1 MGNLP
6 PLKIEIK
13 LKYVIKPK
21 HNLGTVR
28 PMHPLKA
35 SIGLD
40 LINLETN
47 DSTFLSIDLESDFQF
62 LWFPWAKFDFSMSS
76 LVVVEYGV

>member
-13 LKYVIKPK
+13 LKYVITPK
-21 HNLGTVR
+21 HNLGTIR
-28 PMHPLKA
+28 PMHLPKA

-40 LINLETN
+40 LINLETS
-47 DSTFLSIDLESDFQF
+47 DSTFLSIHLESDFQS
-62 LWFPWAKFDFSMSS
+62 LW
-76 LVVVEYGV
+76 